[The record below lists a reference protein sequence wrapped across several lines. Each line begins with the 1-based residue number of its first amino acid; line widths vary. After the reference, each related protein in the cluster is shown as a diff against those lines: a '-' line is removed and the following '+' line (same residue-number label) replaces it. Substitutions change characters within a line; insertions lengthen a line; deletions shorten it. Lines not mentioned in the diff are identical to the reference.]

1 MAVDFPSISS
11 PKAPV
16 QLFELQQQEAKT
28 VQQLQLGNEQDG
40 VSTVV
45 ASLIAEFQSSPSAC
59 LTSFSC
65 VTFGRF
71 NPVGV
76 HDFGRARLESDKP
89 SSNFI
94 DKSSVSEIGDIQRSN
109 LEASDNDN
117 DSDLNASTSSI
128 SNADNMAVMEL
139 IRNIL
144 DKLTPFANMHLLA
157 SISKPIN
164 VA

>member
-1 MAVDFPSISS
+1 MVREQKDLKEHKGFL
-11 PKAPV
+11 V
-16 QLFELQQQEAKT
+16 TTVGQQRIEI
-28 VQQLQLGNEQDG
+28 NEEQCVYSG
-40 VSTVV
+40 
-45 ASLIAEFQSSPSAC
+45 
-59 LTSFSC
+59 C